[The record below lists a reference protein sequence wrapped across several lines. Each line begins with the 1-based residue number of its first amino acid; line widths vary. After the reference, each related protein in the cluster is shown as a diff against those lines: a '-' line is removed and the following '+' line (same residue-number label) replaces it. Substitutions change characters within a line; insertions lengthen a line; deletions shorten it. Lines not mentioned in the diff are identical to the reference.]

1 MLLSLATIILGLSI
15 LLVLIRFLTARTDSD
30 RVIAVDVLGF
40 QLLGMSILL
49 AFHDQ
54 RPLGLQFAFAISLLG
69 FFSTLVLSRLI
80 RTTDSS

>member
-1 MLLSLATIILGLSI
+1 MLLSLATVILGISI
-15 LLVLIRFLTARTDSD
+15 LLVLIRFLTASADSD
-30 RVIAVDVLGF
+30 RVIAVDLLAF

-54 RPLGLQFAFAISLLG
+54 RPIALQFAFAISLLG

-80 RTTDSS
+80 RTTNTP